1 MIHPKLVRNL
11 FLLASCAKTMAFLAP
26 ARGFTST
33 ALDVSVKSVLAD
45 PKWPEKW
52 PFSPKDFAYNWV
64 STDKRA
70 DLIYSRQ
77 DESKDTYFYNQPR
90 LVYHI
95 DDGAVNA
102 LSKYYKEVFFDG
114 ATVLDICS
122 SWVSHFPKDV
132 KLGRTVGLGM
142 NEFELSKNQQLKEFV
157 VQVMRTCHFWRLPI
171 LSAIGP

>member
-1 MIHPKLVRNL
+1 M
-11 FLLASCAKTMAFLAP
+11 
-26 ARGFTST
+26 
-33 ALDVSVKSVLAD
+33 
-45 PKWPEKW
+45 
-52 PFSPKDFAYNWV
+52 
-64 STDKRA
+64 
-70 DLIYSRQ
+70 
-77 DESKDTYFYNQPR
+77 
-90 LVYHI
+90 YHI

-157 VQVMRTCHFWRLPI
+157 VQVMRTCHF
-171 LSAIGP
+171 